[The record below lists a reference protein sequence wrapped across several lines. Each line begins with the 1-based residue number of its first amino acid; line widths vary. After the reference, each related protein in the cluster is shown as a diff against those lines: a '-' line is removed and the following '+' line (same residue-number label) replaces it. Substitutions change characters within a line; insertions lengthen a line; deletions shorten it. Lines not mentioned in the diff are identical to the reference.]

1 VGVILKTSSINRLIE
16 NYESWTVELT
26 VDDMKKMKGIKKDVR
41 VCMEE
46 AFSSPLLSLIDAIY
60 GRC

>member
-1 VGVILKTSSINRLIE
+1 MIPKTSSVKRLIE

-26 VDDMKKMKGIKKDVR
+26 DDDMKKMKNIKKNVR